1 MASETNEVVEKGFF
15 EAAFD
20 GICEAP
26 VESKIV
32 AGVAAGLVALGVGV
46 ASFFGGKAYGEKCAA
61 DFDPTTKKDTKQEQ
75 PKTEQNTQQ
84 QQAQQTAA

>member
-1 MASETNEVVEKGFF
+1 MANANEVVEKGFF

-20 GICEAP
+20 GISEAP
-26 VESKIV
+26 AESKIV
-32 AGVAAGLVALGVGV
+32 AGVAAGLVAIGVGV

-61 DFDPTTKKDTKQEQ
+61 DFDPTAKQDTKQEEQ
-75 PKTEQNTQQ
+75 PTTEQNTQ